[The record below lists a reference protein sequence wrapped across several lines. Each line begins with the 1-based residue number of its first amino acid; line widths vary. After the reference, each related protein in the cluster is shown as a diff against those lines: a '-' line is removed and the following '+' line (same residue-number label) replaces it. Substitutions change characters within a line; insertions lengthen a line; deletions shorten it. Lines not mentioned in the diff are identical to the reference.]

1 MFQGAAAGGGITRL
15 LDQWR
20 EGDDAALER
29 LTPLIYDE
37 LRRLARG
44 YLRSE
49 PSGGTMQ
56 ATALVHEVYLRSA
69 GLRKIKWE
77 SRGQFIAAAAK
88 VMRNVLVDH
97 ARKKAAAK
105 RGGGAIE
112 ERAEP
117 KAPDSNL
124 DILEV
129 HLALDKMAAEYPRH
143 AQVVELIFFGG
154 LNASETAEIL
164 TACGTT
170 TSQRTVERDWKF
182 ARSWLHKELRAS

>member
-1 MFQGAAAGGGITRL
+1 MLQGTAAAGDITRL

-20 EGDDAALER
+20 EGDDTALER

-56 ATALVHEVYLRSA
+56 ATALVHEVFLRSA
-69 GLRKIKWE
+69 GLRKINWE

-97 ARKKAAAK
+97 ARKKGAAK
-105 RGGGAIE
+105 RGGCASE
-112 ERAEP
+112 DRAEP
-117 KAPDSNL
+117 NAPDSNL
-124 DILEV
+124 DVLEV
-129 HLALDKMAAEYPRH
+129 HLALDKFSAEYPRH

-154 LNASETAEIL
+154 LNAAETAEIL

-170 TSQRTVERDWKF
+170 TSPRTVERDWSF
-182 ARSWLHKELRAS
+182 ARGWLYRELRGS